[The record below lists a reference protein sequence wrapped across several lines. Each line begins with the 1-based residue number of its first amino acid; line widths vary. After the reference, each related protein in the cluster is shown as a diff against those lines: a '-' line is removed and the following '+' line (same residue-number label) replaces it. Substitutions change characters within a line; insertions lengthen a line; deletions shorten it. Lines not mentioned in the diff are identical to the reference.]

1 MAALVH
7 ECRRAGGGARVAAVT
22 WDGTQI
28 RRTARLVLRRYRRA
42 DLPVLDAMNRDPEV
56 MRYLGHVHVPGESDA
71 FITDIQDG
79 HAGPGLGM
87 MAVER
92 AADGVLVGMCG
103 LDRVPW
109 YPDDVEIGWRLP
121 REHWGHGYATEAA
134 RAWLD
139 VAFGELALPRVISV
153 ADVPNLRSQ
162 AVMLRLG
169 MVRDHEA
176 DLTDDDGPFRAVVH
190 VLTRERW
197 AAAGQDPPTAGS
209 GAPSRGG
216 G

>member
-1 MAALVH
+1 MD
-7 ECRRAGGGARVAAVT
+7 EVA
-22 WDGTQI
+22 WDGTEI
-28 RRTARLVLRRYRRA
+28 RRTTRLVLRRYRRE

-71 FITDIQDG
+71 FVAGIQAG
-79 HAGPGLGM
+79 HSESGRGM
-87 MAVER
+87 LAVER
-92 AADGVLVGMCG
+92 AGDGVLVGMCG
-103 LDRVPW
+103 LDQVPW

-134 RAWLD
+134 RGWLE
-139 VAFGELALPRVISV
+139 VAFDELKLSRVISV

-169 MVRDHEA
+169 MLRDHEA
-176 DLTDDDGPFRAVVH
+176 DLSDEDGPFRAVVH

-197 AAAGQDPPTAGS
+197 E
-209 GAPSRGG
+209 SRHDK
-216 G
+216 